1 MRRCVVLAFG
11 VLALGQTPNVVMDHP
26 LHFDV
31 NLVQVDVV
39 VEDRSGQR
47 PDDLN
52 ANDFEVRQDGKPQ
65 QITHFLFVP
74 RAQSASPMPA
84 SRQLERT
91 EVRRTFLLFVDDAH
105 ISFLDFS
112 QTREALRHFVDQELQ
127 PGDLCALYRTSGGP
141 GATRVF
147 SSDLR
152 EIRDN
157 VERMH
162 WLHTPLFEQNAFET
176 DFHDAIRALQAL
188 PGRKTIVLVNSGFEF
203 YGPFNYRA
211 SLYASTMIPAMTRR
225 FSDEANRAS
234 VVVYA
239 IDSRGLPVET
249 DPAQRWMDA
258 SQSGNVHPAI
268 GTFPA
273 LHASNVY
280 TKSQDLPSDLAH
292 ATGGLFLHD
301 SNDLSG
307 ELDRIAA
314 DNSGYYLVGWNPGA
328 AAFEWKGQPDY
339 HKIQV
344 KVRRTGLTVRTRAG
358 FFGKPDT
365 GRPSPSARTQMDEA
379 LFSPF
384 RSGDLDVDLAATFQH
399 DDAAGSYV
407 ESLIHVRPRGIV
419 FSDGQAGCRTAKLEV
434 LTTAEPLE
442 PVSGEKGHANSQ
454 IEACGDS
461 AEQVLRD
468 GIVYSIPAPVSHPG
482 PYDMRVAV
490 RNVPA
495 SEDAPSIG
503 PAGLVNRPQPDVKP
517 TMAIGSASEYV
528 SVPDLRKTEL
538 ALGGVFVRAE
548 GIPAQPGPGAG
559 QSWWPAL
566 DGDAAVREFHPGDT
580 IHYETHVFEGGS
592 GPGDVRDIQSE
603 LLVMREGVE
612 VSHRPVSVERG
623 EIEGNYNLDS
633 DALPGQYLL
642 RVTVAEGSGKKQR
655 EAAEWTTFSVVRQA
669 R

>member
-1 MRRCVVLAFG
+1 
-11 VLALGQTPNVVMDHP
+11 MDHP

-31 NLVQVDVV
+31 NLVQVNVV

-47 PDDLN
+47 PDDLT
-52 ANDFEVRQDGKPQ
+52 ANDLEVRQDGKPQ

-74 RAQSASPMPA
+74 RAQSASSIPA
-84 SRQLERT
+84 KRQPERT

-112 QTREALRHFVDQELQ
+112 QMRKALRHFVDQELQ

-147 SSDLR
+147 SSDLQ

-162 WLHTPLFEQNAFET
+162 WLHTPLFEQYAFET
-176 DFHDAIRALQAL
+176 DFHDAIRALQPL
-188 PGRKTIVLVNSGFEF
+188 PGRKAIVLVNSGFEF
-203 YGPFNYRA
+203 YGPFQYRA
-211 SLYASTMIPAMTRR
+211 PLYPSTMISVMTRR

-239 IDSRGLPVET
+239 VDSRGLPVQT
-249 DPAQRWMDA
+249 DPAQGWVDA
-258 SQSGNVHPAI
+258 SQSGSFHQQAI
-268 GTFPA
+268 DSFPA
-273 LHASNVY
+273 LNRSMSYVG
-280 TKSQDLPSDLAH
+280 SQDLPSALAQS
-292 ATGGLFLHD
+292 TGGLFLHD

-307 ELDRIAA
+307 ELETIGD
-314 DNSGYYLVGWNPGA
+314 DSSGYYLVGWNPGA
-328 AAFEWKGQPDY
+328 AAFQWKHEPEY

-344 KVRRTGLTVRTRAG
+344 KVRRPGLTVRTRAG

-407 ESLIHVRPRGIV
+407 ESLIHVRPRGVV
-419 FSDGQAGCRTAKLEV
+419 FSDGEAGCRTAKLEV

-442 PVSGEKGHANSQ
+442 PASGENGHVNSQ
-454 IEACGDS
+454 MASIEACGDS

-468 GIVYSIPAPVSHPG
+468 GIVYSIPAQVSHPG
-482 PYDMRVAV
+482 PYEMRVAV
-490 RNVPA
+490 RNVPPG
-495 SEDAPSIG
+495 EDAPSIG
-503 PAGLVNRPQPDVKP
+503 PAGLATRSPAGIKP
-517 TMAIGSASEYV
+517 TVPIGSASEYV
-528 SVPDLRKTEL
+528 DVPDLRKTDL
-538 ALGGVFVRAE
+538 ALGGVSVRQE
-548 GIPAQPGPGAG
+548 GLVAPLDLGAG
-559 QSWWPAL
+559 QIWRPAV
-566 DGDAAVREFHPGDT
+566 DGDPAVREFHPGDT
-580 IHYETHVFEGGS
+580 IHYSTRVFEGGGQS
-592 GPGDVRDIQSE
+592 GTQNIQGE
-603 LLVMREGVE
+603 LLVMCEGIE
-612 VSHRPVSVERG
+612 ISRQPVTVGGG
-623 EIEGNYNLDS
+623 EIDGNYNLDS
-633 DALPGQYLL
+633 AAAAGQYLL

-655 EAAEWTTFSVVRQA
+655 EAAEWTTFSVA